1 MSAKD
6 VVVRNIGKKDIK
18 NFDMTLPIISI
29 SDRYS
34 QQAEIPNEAGRKVL
48 HLEFFAGD
56 YHDNL
61 KECVGV
67 QHADAI
73 RAFMSELVGDR
84 LEVLVN
90 CGEGMFRSY
99 SVCAAMYHQFEEVT
113 MHSGTGQLDMFTFN
127 GLMNIWEKQDEEA
140 ALAMQQIAV

>member
-18 NFDMTLPIISI
+18 NFDLTLPIISI

-34 QQAEIPNEAGRKVL
+34 EQADIPNEAGRKVL
-48 HLEFFAGD
+48 RLEFFAGD

-67 QHADAI
+67 EHADKI
-73 RAFMSELVGDR
+73 RAFMAELEGNG

-99 SVCAAMYHQFEEVT
+99 SVCAAMYHQFDEVE
-113 MHSGTGQLDMFTFN
+113 MHYGAGQLDMFTFN

-140 ALAMQQIAV
+140 GMAMQQIAV